1 MSTFPKAAIKE
12 ILEALDHKNDA
23 LWTDDGSPLV
33 SEIQRLANDKTITR
47 GQISDASPG
56 FVRKTK
62 DSVTE
67 DVQPGD
73 EPNLF
78 DDAPG
83 GGGVVV
89 EAKNTTIIGPGPL
102 DVQTEDDGF
111 ETEEEERERIKVIA
125 KQRVSDAELA
135 LTDAKTHTAE
145 AYRAERQAEQR
156 LTRALQQY
164 SAKFPPMS
172 AAENIKQHHA
182 RQQEL
187 LRERVTGS
195 RFEPNS
201 VLNPVDASLMDRKR
215 NNGRNGK
222 GPTPAPYLPRKAAV
236 NY

>member
-73 EPNLF
+73 EPSDLG
-78 DDAPG
+78 DLP
-83 GGGVVV
+83 V
-89 EAKNTTIIGPGPL
+89 EVKSTIHKLMQEPGPL
-102 DVQTEDDGF
+102 DVQTEAEGF

-125 KQRVSDAELA
+125 QQRVRDAEQA
-135 LTDAKTHTAE
+135 LTDAKSQTAE

-201 VLNPVDASLMDRKR
+201 VLNPIDATLMDRKR
-215 NNGRNGK
+215 NNGRNGR